1 MSTGWWPALPLLAV
15 AGAYL
20 AAGLR
25 LHRRGDCWPLRRWAA
40 AAAGVATLGI
50 ALLPPL
56 ATHAHHLFV
65 VHVVAHLLLAMVAPL
80 LLALGAPVTLALRA
94 LPTPGRR
101 HLLAVLHSAP
111 ACVVTWPP
119 AVLVLELGGMAAFYL
134 TDLFALAHAHP
145 ALMALVDLH
154 MVLAGFL
161 LATLLVGPD
170 PLPRRPGTVGALL
183 TLLVAAAG
191 HDVLAKLMYARLL
204 PAEAGSAAD
213 IRLGAQVM
221 YYGGSAVEVA
231 LAVALMAAWYARGG
245 RELRRERRRTVSAP
259 APARAPVSGGHPAP
273 G

>member
-25 LHRRGDCWPLRRWAA
+25 LHRRGDRWPLRRWAA
-40 AAAGVATLGI
+40 AAAGVVTLGI

-111 ACVVTWPP
+111 ARVVTWPP
-119 AVLVLELGGMAAFYL
+119 VVLVLELGGMAAFYL